1 MSKVIKQGEA
11 RKWMLE
17 GIKEHKGFVGLF
29 RQAKD
34 RALNAGFFFLSA
46 KTKFE
51 HGEWENFMCG
61 YAAEVSARQIQF
73 YMAFAE
79 EAIEWVK
86 REQPKLL
93 GMERISAAARAMVM
107 DSPKGLVA
115 LCRELKLMRRFGEYD
130 AVKYRSKQIKG
141 NQQMEFNYSDAADTL
156 QLLCSDQVELPKDI
170 SQAEELAHF
179 TKMAAER
186 AAKWVKALKST
197 VNT

>member
-1 MSKVIKQGEA
+1 
-11 RKWMLE
+11 
-17 GIKEHKGFVGLF
+17 
-29 RQAKD
+29 
-34 RALNAGFFFLSA
+34 
-46 KTKFE
+46 
-51 HGEWENFMCG
+51 
-61 YAAEVSARQIQF
+61 
-73 YMAFAE
+73 
-79 EAIEWVK
+79 
-86 REQPKLL
+86 
-93 GMERISAAARAMVM
+93 MERISAAARAMVM